1 MRDEWELTPEKYL
14 NAEELSRLLRK
25 AEELYVIGEAKRR
38 KSFVRDWMI
47 IHTAV
52 FTGLRRAEIC
62 NLRVAD
68 LRIANGQSH
77 LIVRTR
83 KGGKTN
89 QIVHLGHDYKRTL
102 KKYLHWKMQN
112 GELNPESY
120 LLRTA
125 RTEKFSVSGLWLRW
139 KLHCPK
145 KLHSARHTF
154 ATMTYQATKDL
165 RLLQKQL
172 SHSRITT
179 TQIYAD
185 VTPEQICTGM
195 DAMERLTR
203 AVCKIRP
210 DDPLFLSTKHTKG
223 GEIGSEDREFDP
235 SGTGKIERN
244 RAEESVSL
252 DDSLAN

>member
-1 MRDEWELTPEKYL
+1 MHNDWELTPEKYL

-25 AEELYVIGEAKRR
+25 AEELFVIGEAKSR
-38 KSFVRDWMI
+38 KSYVRDWMI
-47 IHTAV
+47 IHTAL

-62 NLRVAD
+62 NLKVAD

-77 LIVRTR
+77 VIVRTR

-89 QIVHLGHDYKRTL
+89 QVVHVGHDYKRTL
-102 KKYLHWKMQN
+102 RKYLQWKMRN
-112 GELNPESY
+112 GELTPDAY

-185 VTPEQICTGM
+185 VTPDQICVGM

-210 DDPLFLSTKHTKG
+210 ENPVFLSMKQKKG
-223 GEIGSEDREFDP
+223 GEIGSGDSELAP
-235 SGTGKIERN
+235 SGTRKIERN
-244 RAEESVSL
+244 GAEITESL
-252 DDSLAN
+252 DDFTG

>member
-14 NAEELSRLLRK
+14 NATELSQLLRK
-25 AEELYVIGEAKRR
+25 AEELYIVGEAKRR

-62 NLRVAD
+62 NLQVAD

-77 LIVRTR
+77 IIVRTR

-89 QIVHLGHDYKRTL
+89 QIVHVGREYKRTL
-102 KKYLHWKMQN
+102 KKYLHWKLRN
-112 GELNPESY
+112 GELTPDAH
-120 LLRTA
+120 LLRTS
-125 RTEKFSVSGLWLRW
+125 RSEKFSVSGLWLRW

-154 ATMTYQATKDL
+154 ATMTYQTTKDL

-185 VTPEQICTGM
+185 VTPEAICAGM

-210 DDPLFLSTKHTKG
+210 GGPPFFATKDKKG
-223 GEIGSEDREFDP
+223 GEIGSGDRKFDP
-235 SGTGKIERN
+235 AGTGKVEKN
-244 RAEESVSL
+244 RAKEYDSL
-252 DDSLAN
+252 DDFP

>member
-1 MRDEWELTPEKYL
+1 MAVP
-14 NAEELSRLLRK
+14 A
-25 AEELYVIGEAKRR
+25 GGRR
-38 KSFVRDWMI
+38 
-47 IHTAV
+47 
-52 FTGLRRAEIC
+52 RR
-62 NLRVAD
+62 RH
-68 LRIANGQSH
+68 RRPRGRQSH
-77 LIVRTR
+77 IVVRSR

-89 QIVHLGHDYKRTL
+89 QVVHIGREYKRTL
-102 KKYLHWKMQN
+102 KKYLRWKADN
-112 GELNPESY
+112 GELAPDSH

-125 RTEKFSVSGLWLRW
+125 RTAKFSVSGLWLRW

-185 VTPEQICTGM
+185 VTPEQICSGM

-210 DDPLFLSTKHTKG
+210 GGPLFLSTKRLKG
-223 GEIGSEDREFDP
+223 GEIGSGDRESDP
-235 SGTGKIERN
+235 AGTGNIERN
-244 RAEESVSL
+244 RAEESDSL
-252 DDSLAN
+252 DEFLGDLP

>member
-1 MRDEWELTPEKYL
+1 MHDEWELTPEKYL

-25 AEELYVIGEAKRR
+25 AEELYVLGIAKRR

-77 LIVRTR
+77 IVVRTR

-89 QIVHLGHDYKRTL
+89 QVVHVGHDYKRTL

-112 GELNPESY
+112 GELNPDSY

-210 DDPLFLSTKHTKG
+210 DAPLFLSMKDKKG
-223 GEIGSEDREFDP
+223 GEIGSGARVIAP
-235 SGTGKIERN
+235 AGAGNIERFSP
-244 RAEESVSL
+244 AESESL
-252 DDSLAN
+252 DDLP

>member
-1 MRDEWELTPEKYL
+1 MHDEWELTPEKYL
-14 NAEELSRLLRK
+14 NTEELSRLLRK
-25 AEELYVIGEAKRR
+25 AEELYVIGIAKRR
-38 KSFVRDWMI
+38 KSFVRDWML

-62 NLRVAD
+62 NLKVAD

-77 LIVRTR
+77 IIARIR

-89 QIVHLGHDYKRTL
+89 QIVHIGHEYKKTL
-102 KKYLHWKMQN
+102 KKYLHWKMDN
-112 GELNPESY
+112 GELTPESY

-172 SHSRITT
+172 SHSRCSTT
-179 TQIYAD
+179 SIYAD
-185 VTPEQICTGM
+185 VTPEQICAGM
-195 DAMERLTR
+195 DAMEKLTR
-203 AVCKIRP
+203 AMCKIRP
-210 DDPLFLSTKHTKG
+210 EAPLFLSTKCSKARG
-223 GEIGSEDREFDP
+223 IGSEAREIP
-235 SGTGKIERN
+235 PLETRNIERYG
-244 RAEESVSL
+244 AETSVSH
-252 DDSLAN
+252 DDFP

>member
-25 AEELYVIGEAKRR
+25 AEELYVLGMAKRR

-68 LRIANGQSH
+68 LRIGSGQSH

-89 QIVHLGHDYKRTL
+89 QVVHVGREYKRTL
-102 KKYLHWKMQN
+102 KKYLHWKMDN
-112 GELNPESY
+112 GELTPDSY

-139 KLHCPK
+139 KLYCPK
-145 KLHSARHTF
+145 KLHSARH
-154 ATMTYQATKDL
+154 TYQATKDL

-210 DDPLFLSTKHTKG
+210 DAPLFLSMKDRKG
-223 GEIGSEDREFDP
+223 GEIGSGARVIAP
-235 SGTGKIERN
+235 AGAGNIERFPA
-244 RAEESVSL
+244 AETESL
-252 DDSLAN
+252 DDSQAD

>member
-1 MRDEWELTPEKYL
+1 MHDEWELTPEKYL
-14 NAEELSRLLRK
+14 NAEELSQVLRK
-25 AEELYVIGEAKRR
+25 AEELYVVGEAKRR

-47 IHTAV
+47 IHTAI

-68 LRIANGQSH
+68 LRIGNGQSH
-77 LIVRTR
+77 IIVRTR

-89 QIVHLGHDYKRTL
+89 QVVHLGHDYKRTL
-102 KKYLHWKMQN
+102 KKYLHWKMSH
-112 GELNPESY
+112 GELTPESY
-120 LLRTA
+120 LLRTS
-125 RTEKFSVSGLWLRW
+125 RSEKFSVSGLWLRW
-139 KLHCPK
+139 KLYCPK

-203 AVCKIRP
+203 AMCKIRP
-210 DDPLFLSTKHTKG
+210 ESPLFFATKDKKG
-223 GEIGSEDREFDP
+223 GENGSGDREFAP
-235 SGTGKIERN
+235 SGTGKVEKNEVEI
-244 RAEESVSL
+244 SDSH
-252 DDSLAN
+252 DDFS

>member
-1 MRDEWELTPEKYL
+1 MHDTAELTPEKYL
-14 NAEELSRLLRK
+14 NSTELSQLLRK
-25 AEELYVIGEAKRR
+25 AEELHVIGEAKGR
-38 KSFVRDWMI
+38 KPLVRDAMI
-47 IHTAV
+47 IHTAI

-62 NLRVAD
+62 NLWVAD
-68 LRIANGQSH
+68 LRIGPGQSH
-77 LIVRTR
+77 VIARCR

-89 QIVHLGHDYKRTL
+89 QVVHIGHEFKRTL
-102 KKYLHWKMQN
+102 KEYLLWKERN
-112 GELNPESY
+112 GELAPDSY

-125 RTEKFSVSGLWLRW
+125 RSEKFSVSALWLRW
-139 KLHCPK
+139 RKYCPK

-185 VTPEQICTGM
+185 VTPDQICVGM

-203 AVCKIRP
+203 AVCKIHP
-210 DDPLFLSTKHTKG
+210 
-223 GEIGSEDREFDP
+223 SE
-235 SGTGKIERN
+235 S
-244 RAEESVSL
+244 AQL
-252 DDSLAN
+252 LAS

>member
-25 AEELYVIGEAKRR
+25 AEELYVLGISKRR
-38 KSFVRDWMI
+38 KSYVRDWML
-47 IHTAV
+47 IHTAI

-77 LIVRTR
+77 LIARMR

-89 QIVHLGHDYKRTL
+89 QVVHFGHQYKGTL
-102 KKYLHWKMQN
+102 KKYLHWKVAN
-112 GELNPESY
+112 GELTPDSY

-185 VTPEQICTGM
+185 VTPEQICSGM

-203 AVCKIRP
+203 AVTKIRP
-210 DDPLFLSTKHTKG
+210 DGPPFCLPKA
-223 GEIGSEDREFDP
+223 
-235 SGTGKIERN
+235 GKVERSAPGIESSPPPEPER
-244 RAEESVSL
+244 
-252 DDSLAN
+252 

>member
-1 MRDEWELTPEKYL
+1 M
-14 NAEELSRLLRK
+14 
-25 AEELYVIGEAKRR
+25 
-38 KSFVRDWMI
+38 
-47 IHTAV
+47 
-52 FTGLRRAEIC
+52 
-62 NLRVAD
+62 
-68 LRIANGQSH
+68 
-77 LIVRTR
+77 
-83 KGGKTN
+83 
-89 QIVHLGHDYKRTL
+89 VHLGHGYKQTL
-102 KKYLHWKMQN
+102 KKYLHWKMDN
-112 GELNPESY
+112 GELTPDSY

-125 RTEKFSVSGLWLRW
+125 RTERFSVSGLWLRW

-154 ATMTYQATKDL
+154 ATMTYQATRDL

-210 DDPLFLSTKHTKG
+210 EASSFLSRKHLKG
-223 GEIGSEDREFDP
+223 GGI
-235 SGTGKIERN
+235 GTGAREIAPAGAVKVDRFSA
-244 RAEESVSL
+244 AETESL
-252 DDSLAN
+252 DDSEDLEPGGTGG

>member
-1 MRDEWELTPEKYL
+1 MRDDWELTPEKYL

-25 AEELYVIGEAKRR
+25 AEELYVLGMAKRR

-47 IHTAV
+47 IHTAI

-68 LRIANGQSH
+68 LRIASGQSH
-77 LIVRTR
+77 IVVRTR

-89 QIVHLGHDYKRTL
+89 QVVHVGREYKRTL
-102 KKYLHWKMQN
+102 KKYLHWKMDN
-112 GELNPESY
+112 GELTPDSY

-139 KLHCPK
+139 KLYCPK

-165 RLLQKQL
+165 RLLQRQL

-179 TQIYAD
+179 TSIYAD
-185 VTPEQICTGM
+185 VTPEQICAGM

-203 AVCKIRP
+203 AVCKARP
-210 DDPLFLSTKHTKG
+210 DGPLFLPTKCSKG
-223 GEIGSEDREFDP
+223 GEIANGARGIAPAGAGNIDRF
-235 SGTGKIERN
+235 SA
-244 RAEESVSL
+244 AETESL
-252 DDSLAN
+252 DDFR

>member
-25 AEELYVIGEAKRR
+25 AEELYVLGIAKRR

-77 LIVRTR
+77 LVVRTR

-89 QIVHLGHDYKRTL
+89 QIVHVGREYKRTL
-102 KKYLHWKMQN
+102 KKYLHWKVDN
-112 GELNPESY
+112 GELTPDSY

-210 DDPLFLSTKHTKG
+210 DGPLFLSTKGSKG
-223 GEIGSEDREFDP
+223 GEIGSGARDFDP
-235 SGTGKIERN
+235 SGTRQVERN
-244 RAEESVSL
+244 MVEESESL
-252 DDSLAN
+252 DDFR

>member
-1 MRDEWELTPEKYL
+1 MHDEWELTPEKYL

-25 AEELYVIGEAKRR
+25 AEELYVLGTAKRR

-77 LIVRTR
+77 LVVRSR

-89 QIVHLGHDYKRTL
+89 QVVHIGHDYKRTL
-102 KKYLHWKMQN
+102 KKYLHWKMAN
-112 GELNPESY
+112 GELNPDSY

-185 VTPEQICTGM
+185 VTPEQICSGM

-210 DDPLFLSTKHTKG
+210 DAPLFLSTKCLKG
-223 GEIGSEDREFDP
+223 GEIGSGGRDLAPLETRNIDRN
-235 SGTGKIERN
+235 G
-244 RAEESVSL
+244 AEESDSL
-252 DDSLAN
+252 DDLP

>member
-1 MRDEWELTPEKYL
+1 MHDEWELTPEKYL
-14 NAEELSRLLRK
+14 NAEELSCLLRK
-25 AEELYVIGEAKRR
+25 AEELYVLGIAKRR
-38 KSFVRDWMI
+38 KANIRDWMLI
-47 IHTAV
+47 RTAV
-52 FTGLRRAEIC
+52 YTGLRRAEIC

-77 LIVRTR
+77 IVVRTR

-89 QIVHLGHDYKRTL
+89 QVVHVGHEYKRTL
-102 KKYLHWKMQN
+102 KKYLHWKLDH
-112 GELNPESY
+112 GELTPESY

-185 VTPEQICTGM
+185 VTPEQICSGM
-195 DAMERLTR
+195 DAMEKLTR

-210 DDPLFLSTKHTKG
+210 EAPLFLSTKHPKG
-223 GEIGSEDREFDP
+223 REIGSEGRELAP
-235 SGTGKIERN
+235 AGTGNVERN
-244 RAEESVSL
+244 RGEISESL
-252 DDSLAN
+252 DDFG

>member
-1 MRDEWELTPEKYL
+1 MHDEWELTPEKYL
-14 NAEELSRLLRK
+14 NADELSRLLRN
-25 AEELYVIGEAKRR
+25 AEELYVVGEDKRR

-68 LRIANGQSH
+68 LRIGSGQSH
-77 LIVRTR
+77 IIVRTR

-89 QIVHLGHDYKRTL
+89 QVVHLGHGFKQTL

-112 GELNPESY
+112 GELNPDSY
-120 LLRTA
+120 LLRTS
-125 RTEKFSVSGLWLRW
+125 RSEKFSVSGLWLRW
-139 KLHCPK
+139 KLYCPK

-154 ATMTYQATKDL
+154 SVMTYQATKDL

-195 DAMERLTR
+195 DAMERLTK

-210 DDPLFLSTKHTKG
+210 ESPLFLPTKGLKG
-223 GEIGSEDREFDP
+223 GEIGVAAPEIDP
-235 SGTGKIERN
+235 RGTGKREKYMEKITD
-244 RAEESVSL
+244 SL
-252 DDSLAN
+252 DEFP